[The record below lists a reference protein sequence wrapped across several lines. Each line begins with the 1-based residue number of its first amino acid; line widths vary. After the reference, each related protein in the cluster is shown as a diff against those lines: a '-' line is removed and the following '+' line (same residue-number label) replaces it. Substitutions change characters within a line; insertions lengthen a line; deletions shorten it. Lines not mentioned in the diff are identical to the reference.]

1 MTSIFVRR
9 SGAWL
14 ALVVGIILAG
24 CGDDSTGPS
33 QTGAV
38 TVRDF
43 EFDPENI
50 VVATGA
56 TVTWTWSGA
65 TEDHNVTFTSAA
77 IPDSPTQLTGTFS
90 ATMPN
95 TPGTYDYQCTVHP
108 IAMNGS
114 VEVQ

>member
-1 MTSIFVRR
+1 MTSFFVRR

-14 ALVVGIILAG
+14 ALVVGIALAG
-24 CGDDSTGPS
+24 CGDDPTGPS

-38 TVRDF
+38 AVNDF

-50 VVATGA
+50 VVAAGG
-56 TVTWTWSGA
+56 TVTWTWNGA
-65 TEDHNVTFTSAA
+65 EDHNVVFASAS
-77 IPDSPTQLTGTFS
+77 IPDSPTQTTGTYS
-90 ATMPN
+90 ATMPS
-95 TPGTYDYQCTVHP
+95 TPGVYTYQCTLHP